1 MIDQLTKR
9 KQNNKMEEKKENKI
23 AALLRKPD
31 AMEQTAVQVVPQYNL
46 SSNKITEGKSGVAT
60 EELATRVSGVEALI
74 PKIDIKIGKVS
85 KKVDNLKGST
95 NRKFERITKEIDII
109 AEGIDD
115 NNKRVTKLSALIQKN
130 KKDSEKDSKKSEK
143 ADNKII
149 TILTNMLDFMK
160 LTFEQDNLARDQQN
174 NFSEEQN
181 AEKDRKDKELLEA
194 LKALNGRGVPTA
206 EKIDEEGKKSFFE
219 KILGAM
225 ASILNPLKA
234 FMSSIGKLFTT
245 LGKIFTS
252 LTRFIVSAGK
262 ILLTV
267 GRFFLTPAGIG
278 LLAFAGAGYALYKLV
293 DYIAKNTP
301 NYASLG
307 PSEASAAL
315 TSESEIK
322 KQAATKFKTT
332 VEKLTPEQIQ
342 QTKKELENTVT
353 GGRKK
358 AIDINNMA
366 PGPEKEK
373 AIREIG
379 GESKLKEIIK
389 DEKVYTIPTAAEVD
403 TGPEKR
409 GPRPEAG
416 KGSYSHLKPGDMTPK
431 LKLAQKGWDEK
442 YGADYNP
449 DGTKKKPA
457 VPVPVPT
464 PAPAPSTP
472 SSSEEGMKGYKGRRS
487 SPESAP
493 VTPVPT
499 PMSSAT
505 PMMDTPNLGTQM
517 ATMSNENALAK
528 TVEELA
534 VVTSSQVNNVMTAT
548 KSIVEHTTDK
558 MPSVRN
564 QEDTF
569 QRMILNST
577 RVV

>member
-1 MIDQLTKR
+1 
-9 KQNNKMEEKKENKI
+9 
-23 AALLRKPD
+23 
-31 AMEQTAVQVVPQYNL
+31 
-46 SSNKITEGKSGVAT
+46 
-60 EELATRVSGVEALI
+60 
-74 PKIDIKIGKVS
+74 
-85 KKVDNLKGST
+85 
-95 NRKFERITKEIDII
+95 
-109 AEGIDD
+109 
-115 NNKRVTKLSALIQKN
+115 
-130 KKDSEKDSKKSEK
+130 
-143 ADNKII
+143 
-149 TILTNMLDFMK
+149 

-194 LKALNGRGVPTA
+194 LKALNGQGPTA
-206 EKIDEEGKKSFFE
+206 VPISFHNDERNIFQ

-234 FMSSIGKLFTT
+234 FMSTIGKLFTT
-245 LGKIFTS
+245 LGKIFTT
-252 LTRFIVSAGK
+252 LKNFIVSAGR

-278 LLAFAGAGYALYKLV
+278 LLAFAAAGYALYKLV
-293 DYIAKNTP
+293 DYIAENTP

-403 TGPEKR
+403 TGPETVR
-409 GPRPEAG
+409 PRPDTTGGKNKAG
-416 KGSYSHLKPGDMTPK
+416 ARD
-431 LKLAQKGWDEK
+431 WDNK
-442 YGADYNP
+442 FALNYNP
-449 DGTKKKPA
+449 DGTKKNKKPA
-457 VPVPVPT
+457 ATFNAAKDSQSANVTP

-472 SSSEEGMKGYKGRRS
+472 SSSEEGMKDYKGRRS
-487 SPESAP
+487 SPEAAP
-493 VTPVPT
+493 VTAPPA

-534 VVTSSQVNNVMTAT
+534 VATSSQVNNVMTAT

>member
-95 NRKFERITKEIDII
+95 SRKFERITKEIDII

-130 KKDSEKDSKKSEK
+130 KKDGEKDSKKSEK

-194 LKALNGRGVPTA
+194 LKALNGQGPTA
-206 EKIDEEGKKSFFE
+206 VPISFHNDERNIFQ

-234 FMSSIGKLFTT
+234 FMSTIGKLFTT
-245 LGKIFTS
+245 LGKIFTT
-252 LTRFIVSAGK
+252 LKNFIVSAGR

-278 LLAFAGAGYALYKLV
+278 LLAFAAAGYALYKLV
-293 DYIAKNTP
+293 DYIAENTP

-403 TGPEKR
+403 TGPETVR
-409 GPRPEAG
+409 PRPDTTGGKNKAG
-416 KGSYSHLKPGDMTPK
+416 ARD
-431 LKLAQKGWDEK
+431 WDNK
-442 YGADYNP
+442 FALNYNP
-449 DGTKKKPA
+449 DGTKKNKKPA
-457 VPVPVPT
+457 ATFNAAKDSQSANVTP

-472 SSSEEGMKGYKGRRS
+472 SSSEEGMKDYKGRRS
-487 SPESAP
+487 SPEAAP
-493 VTPVPT
+493 VTAPPA

-534 VVTSSQVNNVMTAT
+534 VATSSQVNNVMTAT